1 MENRGKG
8 SYQLQGIY
16 IYVYC
21 LSSQFSKKISTP
33 EKYNIDT
40 KNGQYL
46 KGVPF
51 SKPSFWVSML
61 VFGGVQAWELLHF
74 FFGHVLI
81 QSFVSLTDLLKE
93 I

>member
-1 MENRGKG
+1 MERVHTDFRK
-8 SYQLQGIY
+8 Y
-16 IYVYC
+16 IYVYIVYP
-21 LSSQFSKKISTP
+21 LNSPKKSTP

-74 FFGHVLI
+74 FFGQVLI
-81 QSFVSLTDLLKE
+81 RSFVSLTDLLKE